1 MNIKYYLIHGLDR
14 RRKIFMEAQFRHHG
28 IKKEDVTW
36 VLRPNKDDLLPDGIC
51 KNPNLTLGQIAVTYK
66 HYLILQDIVNTNTEL
81 AVVMEDNIEFL
92 SNAPLMIERY
102 LRELPEDW
110 GCLFD
115 GDIFNWRFIESP
127 VSPQKVVYKKSN
139 EVTSQCDGAS
149 KGANFILLNQK
160 SAKLLKENF
169 LPFSYAS
176 DHVYNELIRK
186 LNLNVYWAEP
196 PNVHKIERKSTWR

>member
-51 KNPNLTLGQIAVTYK
+51 KNPNLTLGQMAVTYK
-66 HYLILQDIVNTNTEL
+66 HYLVLQDIVNTNAEL

-115 GDIFNWRFIESP
+115 GDIFNWHFIESP
-127 VSPQKVVYKKSN
+127 VSPEKVVYKKSN

-169 LPFSYAS
+169 PPLSHAS

-186 LNLNVYWAEP
+186 FNLNVYWAEP